1 MSKRFSLGAG
11 LFAAVLTIATTA
23 AAHHGWSS
31 YDASKVMKPTGR
43 VLASS
48 WGSPHGEVAMTIE
61 GKRWAVVLA
70 PVLRME
76 ARGLVKADVA
86 AGKTVTVEGYPR
98 SDGTLE
104 MRVERITVG
113 AKTVELR

>member
-1 MSKRFSLGAG
+1 MNTRFGLGAG
-11 LFAAVLTIATTA
+11 VFAAVLMAATAA

-48 WGSPHGEVAMTIE
+48 WGSPHGEVSLTID
-61 GKRWAVVLA
+61 GKRWAAVLA
-70 PVLRME
+70 PVARME
-76 ARGLVKADVA
+76 ARGLKKEEIAV
-86 AGKTVTVEGYPR
+86 GKTVTLEGYPR
-98 SDGTLE
+98 TDGTAE